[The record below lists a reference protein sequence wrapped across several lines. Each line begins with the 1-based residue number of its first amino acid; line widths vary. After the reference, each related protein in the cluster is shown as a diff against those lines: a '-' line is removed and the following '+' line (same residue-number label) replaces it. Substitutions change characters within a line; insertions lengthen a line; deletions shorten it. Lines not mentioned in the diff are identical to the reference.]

1 VNHYVAR
8 IVINYRPRAVVLY
21 AGENDLSWP
30 WSKSPET
37 VSSDFRRFVE
47 TIHSQLPGT
56 WICYISMKPTPLR
69 WSNWRT
75 VQKTNKMIE
84 DYSRSQERVQFID
97 VSTAMLDAQ
106 GKPRHELFRWDGL
119 HMNAQGYS
127 LWTLIIRPVL
137 LSRFGQTPHSG
148 GTQRESDHVKS
159 WATYWFSITANPPG
173 SGGGRL
179 GLPLLGT
186 HDDEPQHD
194 GEFAEHHRENPIGD
208 PLLVLRP

>member
-1 VNHYVAR
+1 MKSGSRTSLVTSANDS
-8 IVINYRPRAVVLY
+8 PPQRAFVRSTY
-21 AGENDLSWP
+21 AEKLSWP

-37 VSSDFRRFVE
+37 VFSDFRRFVE

-106 GKPRHELFRWDGL
+106 GKPRHDLFRWDGL
-119 HMNAQGYS
+119 HVNAQGYS

-137 LSRFGQTPHSG
+137 LSRFGQTP
-148 GTQRESDHVKS
+148 
-159 WATYWFSITANPPG
+159 P
-173 SGGGRL
+173 
-179 GLPLLGT
+179 
-186 HDDEPQHD
+186 
-194 GEFAEHHRENPIGD
+194 
-208 PLLVLRP
+208 